1 MMKEEI
7 QTKGFVYR
15 IIMRVVSGRF
25 RGTRLEAVNGDK
37 TRPTTDK
44 VKEAMFSM
52 LMPYLDGGDVLDLY
66 AGTGGLSIEAVSRGM
81 THATLVDRQ
90 FQAIKVIQENIEK
103 THHADEFTVL
113 KSPAQQALLNF
124 VANSKTFDLIFL
136 DPPYA
141 KETIA
146 ADMSFMAEN
155 GLLNSD
161 AIILAE
167 SNDEANLPNESDDF
181 SIIQQKHY
189 GITVVT
195 IYQYEG

>member
-1 MMKEEI
+1 
-7 QTKGFVYR
+7 
-15 IIMRVVSGRF
+15 MRVVAGRF
-25 RGTRLEAVNGDK
+25 RGTRLEAVSGDK

-52 LMPYLDGGDVLDLY
+52 LMPYLGGGEVLDLY

-90 FQAIKVIQENIEK
+90 FQAIKVIQANIEK
-103 THHADEFTVL
+103 THDTTAFTVL
-113 KSPAQQALLNF
+113 KMPSRQALQQLKG
-124 VANSKTFDLIFL
+124 AQKTFDLVFL

-146 ADMSFMAEN
+146 ADMQFLAEN
-155 GLLNSD
+155 GLL
-161 AIILAE
+161 APGAVILAE
-167 SNDEANLPNESDDF
+167 SNDAANLPAASAPFD
-181 SIIQQKHY
+181 IVQQKQY

-195 IYQYEG
+195 IYQFDN

>member
-1 MMKEEI
+1 
-7 QTKGFVYR
+7 
-15 IIMRVVSGRF
+15 MRVISGRF

-52 LMPYLDGGDVLDLY
+52 LMPYLNGGRVLDLY

-81 THATLVDRQ
+81 DHATLVDRQ
-90 FQAIKVIQENIEK
+90 FQAIKIIQENIDK
-103 THHADEFTVL
+103 THHADEFTIL
-113 KSPAQQALLNF
+113 KSPAQQALTHLK
-124 VANSKTFDLIFL
+124 VANQHFDLVFL

-146 ADMSFMAEN
+146 VDMAFMVDN
-155 GLLNSD
+155 GLLNKG

-167 SNDEANLPNESDDF
+167 SNDEANLPSESDNF
-181 SIIQQKHY
+181 SMIQQKHY

>member
-1 MMKEEI
+1 
-7 QTKGFVYR
+7 
-15 IIMRVVSGRF
+15 MRVVSGRF

-81 THATLVDRQ
+81 MHATLVDRQ

-124 VANSKTFDLIFL
+124 VANSKKFDLIFL

-141 KETIA
+141 KEKIA
-146 ADMSFMAEN
+146 KDMIRMN
-155 GLLNSD
+155 KLGLLNEQ
-161 AIILAE
+161 AIIVAE
-167 SNDEANLPNESDDF
+167 TDDHTELGKIMGF
-181 SIIQQKHY
+181 SMIKDHHL
-189 GITVVT
+189 GKT
-195 IYQYEG
+195 IVRIYRKD

>member
-1 MMKEEI
+1 
-7 QTKGFVYR
+7 
-15 IIMRVVSGRF
+15 MRVVAGRF
-25 RGTRLEAVNGDK
+25 RGTRLEAVAGDK

-52 LMPYLDGGDVLDLY
+52 LMPFLSGGNVLDLY
-66 AGTGGLSIEAVSRGM
+66 AGTGGLGIEAVSRGM

-90 FQAIKVIQENIEK
+90 FQAIKVIQSNVDK
-103 THHADEFTVL
+103 THDAAAFSIL
-113 KSPAQQALLNF
+113 KMPAQQALQNF
-124 VANSKTFDLIFL
+124 VAAQQTFDLVFL

-146 ADMSFMAEN
+146 ADMQFMAQN
-155 GLLNSD
+155 GLLANG

-167 SNDEANLPNESDDF
+167 SNDAANLPEPSTQFN
-181 SIIQQKHY
+181 IVRQKQY

-195 IYQYEG
+195 IYQFDK